1 MLRQQSQRDPVAPT
15 ATNDNCGILT
25 VTNDSPATFP
35 KGDTIVTWTVVDTA
49 GNTASCTLKVTVKDH
64 EPPVLAG
71 QGADEARLRQLAD
84 ELRVSDRLHLVGE
97 ITPRQMAEFLAALD
111 VFVFPTQATPGVVAP
126 GLVPAT

>member
-15 ATNDNCGILT
+15 ATNDNCGVLT
-25 VTNDSPATFP
+25 VTNDAPATFP

-71 QGADEARLRQLAD
+71 QGADATINCPASPVFTAPS
-84 ELRVSDRLHLVGE
+84 VSDNCD
-97 ITPRQMAEFLAALD
+97 PN
-111 VFVFPTQATPGVVAP
+111 P
-126 GLVPAT
+126 